1 MVISTH
7 PVIYTMRPSNR
18 QTMMIAYRTRALY
31 VFYYVTFCY
40 SILFVF
46 KTSSRPNRKR
56 IEFPT
61 STVQSTTT
69 TTTTTSG
76 STRYYCCYIGNMT
89 WWTTD
94 VDLRN
99 AIYADGIDDLVDL
112 KFYENRSNGQ
122 SKGYGL
128 AVFSTENALRQC
140 MEKLPLK
147 ELHGQPLVV
156 LPYTKT
162 SLAKFEE
169 ATRRSDQRQ
178 DKKQQSTTDKKGR
191 QLHSDTVAFLSTTT
205 HTITKSC
212 CTSTIASHKHN
223 AATAQSRSA
232 NDDIESSAVSLHD
245 AAAAACRIDASA

>member
-1 MVISTH
+1 
-7 PVIYTMRPSNR
+7 
-18 QTMMIAYRTRALY
+18 
-31 VFYYVTFCY
+31 
-40 SILFVF
+40 
-46 KTSSRPNRKR
+46 
-56 IEFPT
+56 
-61 STVQSTTT
+61 
-69 TTTTTSG
+69 
-76 STRYYCCYIGNMT
+76 MT

-140 MEKLPLK
+140 MDKLPLK

-178 DKKQQSTTDKKGR
+178 DKKQQSTTDKKDDSCTAIPSLSCQRPPIPLQSLAARLPSLLTNTMPPPPSLVPPMMMLNRPPSVYAMQQQQHVVSMPPRNVLPPCFPPPGAHINP
-191 QLHSDTVAFLSTTT
+191 QVCVVLHCN
-205 HTITKSC
+205 I
-212 CTSTIASHKHN
+212 I
-223 AATAQSRSA
+223 
-232 NDDIESSAVSLHD
+232 
-245 AAAAACRIDASA
+245 